1 MTTRIHVPI
10 PSHLPGEGI
19 GIYRNMFKAGIWAD
33 RYVRNDLPAQRQD
46 IFETIVGLTVQ
57 AVSSFSVMSR
67 LSKPL
72 FIDVAVTQPGFGTV
86 MASVLSGMSFNCT
99 RMPAWLYY
107 DHLGDIKPDYC
118 AKILAR
124 LPFYLDKDP
133 ITALD
138 HHLSKGLHGFLLEDA
153 LYSRNLEPVPL
164 LPEKDALWYYSPL
177 GEILSKMAE
186 RRGVNKLFDI
196 MGQIAALGDTGTELY
211 RRLSHHISMP

>member
-1 MTTRIHVPI
+1 
-10 PSHLPGEGI
+10 
-19 GIYRNMFKAGIWAD
+19 MFKAGIWAD
-33 RYVRNDLPAQRQD
+33 RYVKNDLPAQRQD

-72 FIDVAVTQPGFGTV
+72 FIDVAITQPGFGTV
-86 MASVLSGMSFNCT
+86 LASVLSGMSFNYT

-118 AKILAR
+118 AKILTR

-138 HHLSKGLHGFLLEDA
+138 HHFSQGLHGFLLEDA

-164 LPEKDALWYYSPL
+164 LPERDALWYYSPL

-186 RRGVNKLFDI
+186 RRGVNKVFDI
-196 MGQIAALGDTGTELY
+196 TDNILNFGPRGVELFEGISPHI
-211 RRLSHHISMP
+211 RLP